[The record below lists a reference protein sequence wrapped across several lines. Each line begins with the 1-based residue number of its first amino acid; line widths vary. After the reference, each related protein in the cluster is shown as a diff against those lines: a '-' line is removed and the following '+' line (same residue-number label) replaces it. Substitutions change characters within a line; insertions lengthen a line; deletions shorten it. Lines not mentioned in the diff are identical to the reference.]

1 MAFELKTRRAGTLHT
16 GDDVDDNWDGVAAAI
31 TTIQTALLAGAVYL
45 TAATT
50 DDDGLTLTLS
60 NGSTIGPIA
69 FSGLPWRIMGPWLT
83 GVDYRVG
90 DLVQYP
96 RGTLIVSAAHTSDV
110 LATDLGA
117 GKLTV
122 LFQAPAEVQ
131 RFEALGAVTV
141 GSRLIGT
148 YIITRDCSLE
158 AGTPILLGLATPIS
172 GGAGSFNVVLSKV
185 NSGGTTVLG
194 SVTFAAGDV
203 VKTLALDEDLELGDI
218 LGIAQVGGGS
228 STGGANLSISMPLQ
242 IGHAI

>member
-1 MAFELKTRRAGTLHT
+1 MAFELKTRRGGDLHT
-16 GDDVDDNWDGVAAAI
+16 SDDIDDNWDGVAAAI
-31 TTIQTALLAGAVYL
+31 TTIQTALLAGAIYI

-50 DDDGLTLTLS
+50 DDDGLTFTLS
-60 NGSTIGPIA
+60 NGATIGPIA
-69 FSGLPWRIMGPWLT
+69 FSGLPWRIMGPWMT

-96 RGTLIVSAAHTSDV
+96 RGTLIAASAHTSGV

-122 LFQAPAEVQ
+122 LFEAPAEVQ

-148 YIITRDCSLE
+148 YIITRDCCLE
-158 AGTPILLGLATPIS
+158 AATPILLGLATPIS
-172 GGAGSFNVVLSKV
+172 GGGSSFNIVVSKV

-203 VKTLALDEDLELGDI
+203 VKPLALDEDLELGDI

>member
-1 MAFELKTRRAGTLHT
+1 MVFELKTRRGGTLHT

-31 TTIQTALLAGAVYL
+31 NTLQIAAAAGAVYI
-45 TAATT
+45 TGAST
-50 DDDGLTLTLS
+50 DDDGLTFTLS

-90 DLVQYP
+90 DLVQYS
-96 RGTLIVSAAHTSDV
+96 RGTLIVAAAHTSGV
-110 LATDLGA
+110 LATDLAA

-122 LFQAPAEVQ
+122 LFAAPAEVQ
-131 RFEALGAVTV
+131 RFEALGSVTV

-148 YIITRDCSLE
+148 YIVTRDCSLE
-158 AGTPILLGLATPIS
+158 SGSPILLGLATPIS
-172 GGAGSFNVVLSKV
+172 GGGSSFNIVLSKV

-194 SVTFAAGDV
+194 TVTFAAGDV
-203 VKTLALDEDLELGDI
+203 VKPLALDEDLELGDV

-242 IGHAI
+242 MGHAI